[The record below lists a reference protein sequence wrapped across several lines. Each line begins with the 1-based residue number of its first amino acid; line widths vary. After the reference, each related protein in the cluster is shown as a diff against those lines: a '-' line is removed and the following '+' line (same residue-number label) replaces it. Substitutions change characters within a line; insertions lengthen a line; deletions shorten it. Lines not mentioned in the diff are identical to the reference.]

1 MDKKIKVVWVCHF
14 SCEEVHCRLPL
25 GYSWLYTSIYRLIK
39 GRKPTTEVEDFA
51 IWNVNAIEEM
61 KKYADKI
68 ELHIIS
74 PYKHLAKDV
83 FEFTDFDISYHFF
96 KNRDKVI
103 EVLHHRFPNLIKPS
117 YRNNRKTISKL
128 IGKIRPNIVHYIG
141 AENPYYSIAAL
152 DCPVDVPL
160 IVQLQ
165 TLMNN
170 PEFEKHYPIDH
181 ASYVYRAGVERMVI
195 ERADFIGTIL
205 ERNKRII
212 TTDIKSNANFL
223 DISLAL
229 AEKPDVRENCEKKQ
243 DFVYFAKDINKAAD
257 WAIEGFAI
265 AHSKMPE
272 LKLKIVGNYT
282 EEYKAILDKRINELG
297 IYDSVVFTGKLPTHS
312 DVIEEVRHS
321 RFALLPLKID
331 FISGTIREA
340 MSIGIPVVTT
350 ITAGTPSLNEKRESV
365 LLSKPEDFVGMADNI
380 LRLKNDDSL
389 AKKLSNNGVETIMER
404 YNNIET
410 IRAWVDCYKSL
421 NSCKI

>member
-1 MDKKIKVVWVCHF
+1 
-14 SCEEVHCRLPL
+14 
-25 GYSWLYTSIYRLIK
+25 
-39 GRKPTTEVEDFA
+39 
-51 IWNVNAIEEM
+51 
-61 KKYADKI
+61 
-68 ELHIIS
+68 
-74 PYKHLAKDV
+74 
-83 FEFTDFDISYHFF
+83 
-96 KNRDKVI
+96 
-103 EVLHHRFPNLIKPS
+103 
-117 YRNNRKTISKL
+117 
-128 IGKIRPNIVHYIG
+128 
-141 AENPYYSIAAL
+141 
-152 DCPVDVPL
+152 
-160 IVQLQ
+160 
-165 TLMNN
+165 
-170 PEFEKHYPIDH
+170 
-181 ASYVYRAGVERMVI
+181 
-195 ERADFIGTIL
+195 
-205 ERNKRII
+205 
-212 TTDIKSNANFL
+212 
-223 DISLAL
+223 
-229 AEKPDVRENCEKKQ
+229 
-243 DFVYFAKDINKAAD
+243 
-257 WAIEGFAI
+257 
-265 AHSKMPE
+265 MPE

-389 AKKLSNNGVETIMER
+389 AKKLSNNGVETIMEK